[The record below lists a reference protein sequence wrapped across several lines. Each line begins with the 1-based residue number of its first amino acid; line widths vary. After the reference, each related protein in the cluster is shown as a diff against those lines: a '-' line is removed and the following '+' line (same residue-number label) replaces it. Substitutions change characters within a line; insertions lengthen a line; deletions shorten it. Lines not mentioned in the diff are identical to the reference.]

1 MRASYAPDAPARLRA
16 RRGPRGQAGMGTL
29 ELALAAFLGF
39 TLVGTGG
46 MLFKRQVHEYLDIR
60 EQARVQAGL
69 KLALQSMTLE
79 MANAGAL
86 LPNPRESFV
95 AQAGRFAF
103 AYMDLTGRSC
113 PEGAKALVAFRASAS
128 GQVDRIVEDITCDGR
143 FLRTQTLASVPR
155 GKLKLAFR
163 YYDKRG
169 APTANA
175 AQIKA
180 VDMDISL
187 QAAGPKAGKTFAKTR
202 AQTVRIQCVNL

>member
-1 MRASYAPDAPARLRA
+1 MRAVRHARAPARR
-16 RRGPRGQAGMGTL
+16 RGQAGMGTL

-39 TLVGTGG
+39 ALLGTGG
-46 MLFKRQVHEYLDIR
+46 MLFKHQVHEYLDIR

-86 LPNPRESFV
+86 LPNPRESFA
-95 AQAGRFAF
+95 AQAGRFSF

-113 PEGAKALVAFRASAS
+113 PEGAKAMVAFRAATS
-128 GQVDRIVEDITCDGR
+128 GQTDRIVEDITCNGR
-143 FLRTQTLASVPR
+143 FLRTQTLVSAPR

-175 AQIKA
+175 AQVKA
-180 VDMDISL
+180 LDLDISL
-187 QAAGPKAGKTFAKTR
+187 QTAGPKAGKTFAKTR
-202 AQTVRIQCVNL
+202 AQTVHVQCVNL